1 MKKIMLVDDNALSV
15 EGIHK
20 NIDWEALGAQ
30 VTHIKYSGLSALKA
44 LEEDAK
50 VFCRRALDYDLVL
63 VPGDT
68 FGARG
73 ISAWPTASPPKR

>member
-30 VTHIKYSGLSALKA
+30 VTHIKYNGLSALKA
-44 LEEDAK
+44 LEED
-50 VFCRRALDYDLVL
+50 
-63 VPGDT
+63 
-68 FGARG
+68 
-73 ISAWPTASPPKR
+73 SADIIDRKSVV

>member
-44 LEEDAK
+44 LE
-50 VFCRRALDYDLVL
+50 
-63 VPGDT
+63 
-68 FGARG
+68 
-73 ISAWPTASPPKR
+73 